1 MQYVTVNGN
10 HYVHIQTL
18 AEALNV
24 STATIYNWRRAG
36 HINFCWPLGR
46 VMTFVDRETAE
57 KLRQLS
63 IVSAVGAFVR
73 SEGTAKTN

>member
-1 MQYVTVNGN
+1 MQYVTVNGKD
-10 HYVHIQTL
+10 YVHIQTL

-36 HINFCWPLGR
+36 HIDFCWPLGR
-46 VMTFVDRETAE
+46 VMTFVTRETAE
-57 KLRQLS
+57 KLRRLS

-73 SEGTAKTN
+73 SERAVKSS